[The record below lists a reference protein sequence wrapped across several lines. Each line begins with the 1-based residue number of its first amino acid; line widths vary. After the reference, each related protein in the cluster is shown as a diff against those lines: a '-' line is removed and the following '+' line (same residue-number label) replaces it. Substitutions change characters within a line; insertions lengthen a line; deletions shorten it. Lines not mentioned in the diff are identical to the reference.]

1 MSPRSILFFRLAG
14 NFSINN
20 HVIWKQELFYF
31 FLFNLYAFYFL
42 FLPYCIEW
50 NFKYYVVLASVS
62 DLGGNN
68 LFKRHSVLFKHS
80 WRHLLHAKK
89 AFIFGR
95 IQNVHRDIWTMPTH
109 LPNPT
114 CHYHVSYQGNKGLLL
129 AISSQ
134 NTNTGAI
141 KCDNILIY

>member
-1 MSPRSILFFRLAG
+1 MSSENRNCFISS
-14 NFSINN
+14 FSICMHFISSSCLIVLNETSN
-20 HVIWKQELFYF
+20 TMLSLHLFPI
-31 FLFNLYAFYFL
+31 LVEII
-42 FLPYCIEW
+42 C
-50 NFKYYVVLASVS
+50 
-62 DLGGNN
+62 
-68 LFKRHSVLFKHS
+68 FKRHSVLFKHS